1 MILVHSSWF
10 AIKESKCRG
19 LFRSALMKRC
29 HLKWELIHHT
39 TFKWKV
45 IGKSPS
51 FCNASSGLWNDQKKK
66 IPLPCSIKSPL
77 ISLEFKTHPKGWG
90 YTGRRSSSTPQP
102 GFLGPSGMMLVSSCW
117 WWQGDKMGFSKSLK
131 PFLPMSPSCVLRPY
145 LAIGKNLCYRFFH
158 FWLRK
163 FLQVLVS
170 FLT

>member
-1 MILVHSSWF
+1 MSFKMRTYTSYNFQMKSDW
-10 AIKESKCRG
+10 KESFLLYCFQRPLEWPK
-19 LFRSALMKRC
+19 
-29 HLKWELIHHT
+29 
-39 TFKWKV
+39 
-45 IGKSPS
+45 
-51 FCNASSGLWNDQKKK
+51 KKK

-90 YTGRRSSSTPQP
+90 YTGRRRSTTPQP
-102 GFLGPSGMMLVSSCW
+102 GFPGPSGMMLVSSCW

-170 FLT
+170 FLM